1 LALPKSHLHTRSS
14 IAPMVF
20 QTSSQ
25 QTLKQESATA
35 SRSTSAG
42 SRNTE
47 ERDRPVSVLP
57 EYEYPVPFVVRNTF
71 IEMQIRHA
79 SLDEFFHER
88 RIHSSP
94 AVPNEN
100 EDSEE
105 EREDEDASPLSFER
119 AEWKSPEH
127 QHLSC
132 TMSASTQAFMTS
144 MAAVTSFWT
153 RPYHDTAAVPAD
165 NFLSPQQ
172 EPCIIRLSNVLQGPV
187 LGSNELPTVGSE
199 GHHMGACKPCAFYY
213 TKGCGNGTQ
222 CSFCHLCPPE
232 EKRMRQKDKK
242 EAFRE
247 MRRQRKQ
254 VRL

>member
-1 LALPKSHLHTRSS
+1 
-14 IAPMVF
+14 MVF
-20 QTSSQ
+20 QTRSQ

-47 ERDRPVSVLP
+47 ERDRPVSALP

-79 SLDEFFHER
+79 SLDDFLHER

-94 AVPNEN
+94 AVPKEH

-105 EREDEDASPLSFER
+105 QKEDEDVSSVSFER

-132 TMSASTQAFMTS
+132 TIASGAQAFMTS
-144 MAAVTSFWT
+144 MAAVTGFWT
-153 RPYHDTAAVPAD
+153 RPYHDAAAVQTD
-165 NFLSPQQ
+165 NFYTLQQ
-172 EPCIIRLSNVLQGPV
+172 APCVLRLSNVLQGPV
-187 LGSNELPTVGSE
+187 LGSSKLPTVGSE
-199 GHHMGACKPCAFYY
+199 GHHRGTCKPCAFYY

-232 EKRMRQKDKK
+232 EKRRRQKDKQ

-254 VRL
+254 MCL